1 MKLFKAIVFLFV
13 FCQSFSQNK
22 QSNFSNFTQFEITVP
37 FGLNEHKELD
47 EIRPKPWYRPSG
59 FGTKL
64 GYGYIFHNWI
74 GVSSHSGLDLNWDT
88 KLISVP
94 IYAQLSISPKIAN
107 ETRLITQFGF
117 GQSFVLGRGNIA
129 GNFYKARIGFLN
141 NDDFSL
147 FIDSSFYGFKFN
159 QQSLN
164 TISLGLSVFSFD

>member
-1 MKLFKAIVFLFV
+1 M
-13 FCQSFSQNK
+13 
-22 QSNFSNFTQFEITVP
+22 
-37 FGLNEHKELD
+37 
-47 EIRPKPWYRPSG
+47 
-59 FGTKL
+59 
-64 GYGYIFHNWI
+64 
-74 GVSSHSGLDLNWDT
+74 NWDT

-94 IYAQLSISPKIAN
+94 IYAQLSISPKIAD

-117 GQSFVLGRGNIA
+117 GQSFVLGRGNLG